1 MYGAVQRRTQVGL
14 YDLYDG
20 LKTADGH
27 YITGIMDVLALT
39 QQQHM
44 ILIIVLFLA
53 AAAML
58 LFLFRPF
65 QARIRAE
72 MALVAN
78 ALSQLPLDV
87 DVETMVVQAIMAK
100 EGAID
105 NATAEEFGL
114 AGATGGKQQLRR
126 RSVELGK
133 AGAARSTRDAQPSA
147 AAFGGGDHTSDY
159 SS

>member
-1 MYGAVQRRTQVGL
+1 MYGALKAGDEIYNTNAQATL
-14 YDLYDG
+14 D
-20 LKTADGH
+20 KTALMH
-27 YITGIMDVLALT
+27 TLLLIFLFITAAA
-39 QQQHM
+39 
-44 ILIIVLFLA
+44 IVLF
-53 AAAML
+53 M
-58 LFLFRPF
+58 FRPF

-87 DVETMVVQAIMAK
+87 DVETMVVQAIMAS
-100 EGAID
+100 EGGID
-105 NATAEEFGL
+105 IATAEEFGL
-114 AGATGGKQQLRR
+114 AGAAGGKQQLRR